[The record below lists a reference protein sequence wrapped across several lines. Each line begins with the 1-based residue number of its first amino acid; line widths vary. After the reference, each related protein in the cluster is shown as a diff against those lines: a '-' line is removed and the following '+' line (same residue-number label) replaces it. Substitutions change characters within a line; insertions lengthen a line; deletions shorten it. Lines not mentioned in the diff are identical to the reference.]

1 MGSASKGNVMWWE
14 ILTAGVL
21 VAAAV
26 VYVVRFAHRSL
37 RRRDTCSTCGASPG
51 KAGELSG
58 RRLYQI
64 QVRRRCECPEEQE
77 EQGGA
82 E

>member
-1 MGSASKGNVMWWE
+1 MQGNVMWWE

-26 VYVVRFAHRSL
+26 VYVVWFAHRSL
-37 RRRDTCSTCGASPG
+37 RRRDTCSTCGGAAG
-51 KAGELSG
+51 KTGGSSE
-58 RRLYQI
+58 RRLYQL
-64 QVRRRCECPEEQE
+64 QVRRRCDCPEEQRE
-77 EQGGA
+77 GDEA

>member
-1 MGSASKGNVMWWE
+1 MQGDIMWWE

-26 VYVVRFAHRSL
+26 VYVGWFAHRSL
-37 RRRDTCSTCGASPG
+37 RRRDTCSTCGAARG
-51 KAGELSG
+51 KAGGSSG
-58 RRLYQI
+58 RRLYQL
-64 QVRRRCECPEEQE
+64 QVRRRRERPEEQGD
-77 EQGGA
+77 GGGV